1 VAVAADETSR
11 SSLRINHDPLML
23 LPIST
28 DTVGNPF
35 GETFFD
41 MRDTGVTSV
50 MFDLALQGLIG
61 FDVGAG
67 SFFVR
72 PELLRLLKRGNN
84 RDANQ
89 DDLALAV

>member
-1 VAVAADETSR
+1 MTSEIDVAFQLGCVVE
-11 SSLRINHDPLML
+11 
-23 LPIST
+23 
-28 DTVGNPF
+28 
-35 GETFFD
+35 
-41 MRDTGVTSV
+41 
-50 MFDLALQGLIG
+50 LALMGLIG

-72 PELLRLLKRGNN
+72 PELLRLLKQGKH

>member
-1 VAVAADETSR
+1 
-11 SSLRINHDPLML
+11 M
-23 LPIST
+23 
-28 DTVGNPF
+28 
-35 GETFFD
+35 
-41 MRDTGVTSV
+41 
-50 MFDLALQGLIG
+50 GLIG

-72 PELLRLLKRGNN
+72 PELLRLLKQGKH